1 MVWAVHG
8 EVPPYVVL
16 EGGGLLVSALLAHE
30 AIALMSGGGEAFPG
44 EALQLIDPPYPDPP
58 LTPLTPPYPPLPP
71 GEALQLKT
79 REVELSRMNA
89 DGGAGADESAQ
100 PLIAAQQETPQR
112 EGGEAAEEPEEAA
125 AKASPA

>member
-1 MVWAVHG
+1 MDVVFAPLMVWAVHG

-44 EALQLIDPPYPDPP
+44 E
-58 LTPLTPPYPPLPP
+58 T
-71 GEALQLKT
+71 LQLKT

-89 DGGAGADESAQ
+89 DGGAGAEESAQ